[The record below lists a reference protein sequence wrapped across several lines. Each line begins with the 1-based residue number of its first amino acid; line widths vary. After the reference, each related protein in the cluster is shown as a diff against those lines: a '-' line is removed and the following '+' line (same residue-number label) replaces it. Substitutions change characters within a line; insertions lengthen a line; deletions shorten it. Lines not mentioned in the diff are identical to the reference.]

1 MAWNGSNTRLRDVLA
16 EIYWDVENAKRLAR
30 DAQLDVTL
38 INFSGSSKNF
48 CKSIIDVAEKNGQL
62 LHLIQQ
68 ARKEYPGNE
77 KLSKLAVIFAQTVT
91 RHQRFANIPRLL
103 LYLPNRNEHEYQIKA
118 SLQEFKHNRNRHLVY
133 IMHGDEDQSHDM
145 FIERM
150 QMLILPQWLRFGSQG
165 IVVKNYLI
173 RWLNS
178 YRNTK
183 QLEGWLVQ
191 QLSEEVDP
199 AHRANPSDINRA
211 LAFHPGPIM
220 IQTHVMTGDWL
231 NRSPL
236 EDFLHFWN
244 NWPSQPSAHPLILCL
259 SIKYQDTSQMGWRQ
273 FRQRRKYQQQNNTIK
288 EELER
293 LDKARYRNLHLT
305 TLPPLDN
312 VTRGDVEN
320 WARRSEVRQLG
331 PLDKL
336 LNDIRDLFKGREGIT
351 MNALAD
357 HLEEILLKQVTQS

>member
-1 MAWNGSNTRLRDVLA
+1 MAWNGSDTRLRDLLA
-16 EIYWDVENAKRLAR
+16 TLYSDGADAKRLALE
-30 DAQLDVTL
+30 AQLDIFQ
-38 INFSGSSKNF
+38 INFNNKLVNVWTE
-48 CKSIIDVAEKNGQL
+48 IINLARENGKL
-62 LHLIQQ
+62 SDLIQR

-77 KLSKLAVIFAQTVT
+77 QLSRLAAIFAQTIT
-91 RHQRFANIPRLL
+91 YNQRSAQIPRLL

-145 FIERM
+145 FLERM
-150 QMLILPQWLRFGSQG
+150 QMLILPKWLTFGSQEV
-165 IVVKNYLI
+165 IVKNCFM
-173 RWLNS
+173 RWLNP
-178 YRNTK
+178 YRDTK

-191 QLSEEVDP
+191 QLSEQVGP
-199 AHRANPSDINRA
+199 AHRAKPADINHA
-211 LAFHPGPIM
+211 LALYPGPIM
-220 IQTHVMTGDWL
+220 IQTHVMTNDWL

-236 EDFLHFWN
+236 EGFLNFWN
-244 NWPSQPSAHPLILCL
+244 RWPSQPSAYPLVLCL
-259 SIKYQDTSQMGWRQ
+259 SIKYQDTNQMGWRQ
-273 FRQRRKYQQQNNTIK
+273 FRQRRKYQKHNNRIK

-305 TLPPLDN
+305 ILPRLEN

-336 LNDIRDLFKGREGIT
+336 LNEIRDLFRSREGIA
-351 MNALAD
+351 MNALAH
-357 HLEEILLKQVTQS
+357 HLEEILSKQATQS